1 MQTLHASHIVF
12 CWLCSEVLFILALK
26 LIQSKIISQ
35 LFQEFLANTD
45 IFFFPS
51 NADFLF
57 SNALQSSASV
67 SFSTLEVDNR
77 QRN

>member
-1 MQTLHASHIVF
+1 MQTLHTSHIVF

-45 IFFFPS
+45 IFFFQAMQIFCFQMLYRVLQVFPS
-51 NADFLF
+51 LP
-57 SNALQSSASV
+57 
-67 SFSTLEVDNR
+67 
-77 QRN
+77 